1 MKKEV
6 MDELIA
12 DTSLEDVGE
21 SCRTLVEMIGLENV
35 LKLSAYSMG
44 DKIYFPKVE
53 RLIAPARNRRIRREY
68 NGFNIKELAQA
79 YDLTTNQIMNI
90 VKEIDPQQISL
101 FDYDGFDNT

>member
-1 MKKEV
+1 

-12 DTSLEDVGE
+12 DTTLEDVGE
-21 SCRTLVEMIGLENV
+21 SCRPLVELIGLENV

-53 RLIAPARNRRIRREY
+53 RLIAPARNRRIRKEY

-79 YDLTTNQIMNI
+79 YDLTTNQIMNRSW
-90 VKEIDPQQISL
+90 VVRQPLLLEMQLNMSSVV
-101 FDYDGFDNT
+101 

>member
-1 MKKEV
+1 

-21 SCRTLVEMIGLENV
+21 SCRPLVEMIGLENV

-53 RLIAPARNRRIRREY
+53 RLDR
-68 NGFNIKELAQA
+68 KS
-79 YDLTTNQIMNI
+79 
-90 VKEIDPQQISL
+90 VV
-101 FDYDGFDNT
+101 